1 MISAVL
7 GFSFLKIYYSTKTYI
22 VRDLSTVVMTQNAQN
37 QINELKEEIE
47 NLISQMADGPKKAEF
62 QNELDKIIRM
72 GK

>member
-1 MISAVL
+1 
-7 GFSFLKIYYSTKTYI
+7 
-22 VRDLSTVVMTQNAQN
+22 MTQNAQN